1 MCGYLHTTNHTGTA
15 LASAGEDGAVRVW
28 SPMGM
33 PRSTLVQ
40 LEDPTRCLAW
50 GGAAAGSQLLVCS
63 GGDVVVRSLQ
73 GLGGSAAATSA
84 AVPGTPAGTGAA
96 AAAAVSA
103 ASSIGKHLI
112 VPAAAPTF
120 GVTQAHWRA
129 HEGLVLAADWC
140 STNSL
145 IATCGED
152 YKFKVRALGGPV
164 CAECITNH

>member
-1 MCGYLHTTNHTGTA
+1 
-15 LASAGEDGAVRVW
+15 
-28 SPMGM
+28 MGM

-96 AAAAVSA
+96 AAAVSA
-103 ASSIGKHLI
+103 DSSIGKHLI